1 MKTIFKSYGLWE
13 FVEKGIE
20 SSDSKGADSDL
31 KMKEKEG
38 SSDTTSLTEKLMKD
52 AKALGLIQGAVSDE
66 IFPRISHEETS
77 KGAWDILMQE
87 FHGDKQVRSVKLQ
100 GLRREFE
107 YTRMRDGE
115 SISVYLTK
123 LFDLINQMRSY
134 GEELSRERIVQKL
147 LISLP
152 SAYDSICSVIEHSR
166 DIDVIEVQEVVAS
179 LKSFAQR
186 LERHNE
192 NKTERAFASL
202 SVNPKSVNSP
212 GNQGNRYQKNWKPK
226 YKNWNQKPVYQ
237 SGKQFVAA
245 EGGRNPCK
253 HCDKYHYGECFLK
266 GKPKC
271 HCCGKIGNIARDCN
285 TKKNAQGVQ
294 QLNFAAQVPSTTTMF
309 YVSNEVDKKTI
320 EDVWYV
326 DSGCSNHMTGR
337 EDILIDIDI
346 EQNCHNCQGRNGNW
360 TVVDVIGKGS
370 LVVDTKMGRRYIYM
384 K

>member
-1 MKTIFKSYGLWE
+1 MVGSGGGELRALIFTGENYEFWSIRMKTIFKSYGLWE

-38 SSDTTSLTEKLMKD
+38 SSDVSLLTEKLMKD
-52 AKALGLIQGAVSDE
+52 AKALGLIQGA
-66 IFPRISHEETS
+66 
-77 KGAWDILMQE
+77 GAWDILMQE

-107 YTRMRDGE
+107 
-115 SISVYLTK
+115 
-123 LFDLINQMRSY
+123 
-134 GEELSRERIVQKL
+134 
-147 LISLP
+147 
-152 SAYDSICSVIEHSR
+152 

-226 YKNWNQKPVYQ
+226 YKNWNQKSVYQ
-237 SGKQFVAA
+237 SGKQTVAA

-271 HCCGKIGNIARDCN
+271 HCCGKIGHIARDCN

-294 QLNFAAQVPSTTTMF
+294 QLNFAAQVPATTTMF
-309 YVSNEVDKKTI
+309 YVSNEVDKKPI

-337 EDILIDIDI
+337 EDVLIDIDKSI
-346 EQNCHNCQGRNGNW
+346 TAKVEMGTGQL
-360 TVVDVIGKGS
+360 VDVIGK
-370 LVVDTKMGRRYIYM
+370 
-384 K
+384 